1 MAQPPTT
8 SDPDGVNQT
17 FLREVDENLRRDRVR
32 DFFRDYRGVLIG
44 GLILFL
50 ASAGGIIWWQDYRL
64 KKQGEQVEKLAT
76 IYRDINDSKLAK
88 VPAELDQLSAS
99 SGQAVRASAMFTRA
113 ALALQQNDPALA
125 SKTYGDIAHDS
136 AMPQAYRDAALL
148 RQTTL
153 DFDKLKPDEVIS
165 RMAPLAKPDS
175 AWFGSAG
182 ELTAMALIKQGK
194 KLEAGKLFAAI
205 AANKDVPV
213 SMRGRAVQ
221 IAGSLG
227 VDASAALPPS
237 AQQETR

>member
-8 SDPDGVNQT
+8 SDPDGVNRT

-50 ASAGGIIWWQDYRL
+50 VSAGGIIWWQDYRL

-76 IYRDINDSKLAK
+76 IYRDISESKLDK
-88 VPAELDQLSAS
+88 VPGELDQLSAS
-99 SGQAVRASAMFTRA
+99 SGEAVRASALFTCA
-113 ALALQQNDPALA
+113 ALALQQNDVALA
-125 SKTYGDIAHDS
+125 SKTYGDIAQNS

-165 RMAPLAKPDS
+165 RMAPLAKLDS

-194 KLEAGKLFAAI
+194 KLEAGKIFAAI
-205 AANKDVPV
+205 AANQDVPV

-227 VDASAALPPS
+227 VDASAALPQS